1 MGCSPTVQPPFHCGH
16 YSLLQIW
23 ETWEIHQKVRSDFT
37 LWGSVCCSC
46 AGVSQ
51 ARVPRALRSWSHC
64 LEREKVAFS
73 CCRHAC
79 MLAVGSD
86 LRETDRTLCLN
97 SPASVLQNLS
107 LPVLSGGF
115 LLGTLELSEKVIL
128 LQRSASTY
136 NTRRCELAL
145 DLQKRTS
152 DNCIDVCSC

>member
-1 MGCSPTVQPPFHCGH
+1 
-16 YSLLQIW
+16 
-23 ETWEIHQKVRSDFT
+23 
-37 LWGSVCCSC
+37 
-46 AGVSQ
+46 
-51 ARVPRALRSWSHC
+51 
-64 LEREKVAFS
+64 
-73 CCRHAC
+73 